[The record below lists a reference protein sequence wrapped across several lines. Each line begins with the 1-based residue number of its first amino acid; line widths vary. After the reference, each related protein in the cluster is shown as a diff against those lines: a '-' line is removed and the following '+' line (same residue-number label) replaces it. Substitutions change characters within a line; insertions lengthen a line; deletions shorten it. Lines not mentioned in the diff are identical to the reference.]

1 MHSILARDA
10 LDLVIDGPRGYP
22 GEGDA
27 LKARPPGSRCGAAA
41 HTLSLPAVSLSAMAI
56 EGTASVVIAA
66 PIDSVYA
73 VAADVGQ
80 SPRWQPQF
88 KRCEVLERDAD
99 GSQTLVRMIT
109 DGKLRDLKSEVRF
122 SYDPPAGLRWRQV
135 KGDLK
140 SIEGSWAFEDLGD
153 GSTRATYAMS
163 VDLGRI
169 LGTVFRGPIVGILRG
184 QLIETMPGKLKRDI
198 EG

>member
-1 MHSILARDA
+1 
-10 LDLVIDGPRGYP
+10 
-22 GEGDA
+22 
-27 LKARPPGSRCGAAA
+27 
-41 HTLSLPAVSLSAMAI
+41 LSAMAI

-66 PIDSVYA
+66 PIDTVYA
-73 VAADVGQ
+73 VAADVEQ
-80 SPRWQPQF
+80 APRWQPQF
-88 KRCEVLERDAD
+88 KRCEVLERDRD
-99 GSQTLVRMIT
+99 GNQTLVRMIT
-109 DGKLRDLKSEVRF
+109 DGKIRDLKSDMRF
-122 SYDPPAGLRWRQV
+122 SYDTPNGLRWAQV

-153 GSTRATYAMS
+153 GRTRATYAMT

-184 QLIETMPGKLKRDI
+184 QLIESMPGKLKRDI